1 MELSGRTNPSQHAC
15 VGMRQTRMAELC
27 LQRYTHLCI
36 ISNVQREKTEPAVQL
51 DGVEERVPGRRDGDE
66 HARNA
71 ASKKHE
77 HPGAERN
84 PQPKH

>member
-1 MELSGRTNPSQHAC
+1 
-15 VGMRQTRMAELC
+15 MAELC